1 MRHKFLL
8 QGLAAIC
15 RMSSLLPFAASFAAC
30 QSLILHISGAKG
42 VEKASCHP
50 LSDSISEQ
58 IPFKATGQF
67 LFVLVHQPSFLG
79 SRFSPHSYDVHSS
92 FLQSLFPRSLPHPS
106 CLSPTSLPSPV
117 SLCGLGCFGS
127 CFFFSSPRIHP
138 LDDSSF
144 LVPSSSHPQMFIPPL
159 CDLHYVQYQYIW
171 LPILH

>member
-1 MRHKFLL
+1 MNGHTAVIQVDVVEKVLGELNVL
-8 QGLAAIC
+8 QRERNWSVT
-15 RMSSLLPFAASFAAC
+15 RMY
-30 QSLILHISGAKG
+30 HISF
-42 VEKASCHP
+42 SFFFFF
-50 LSDSISEQ
+50 SF
-58 IPFKATGQF
+58 FKATGQF

-159 CDLHYVQYQYIW
+159 CDLHCVQYQYIW